1 MDNEKKQKTF
11 VELTET
17 NIRTEPKVLQQ
28 ALDSYLEESTEI
40 LSEKEHQELKN
51 KINNDPK
58 YNIHFQKSLC
68 YTSLIILY
76 AVKEAMGPA
85 VNEDGKEEFSYQT
98 YVEEFLALSRKDD
111 EHIYRAKMYY
121 LANMTAEEVN
131 LSIDGFDIPP
141 DPTSAAYISL
151 KESIE
156 NAAKKYESLR
166 GKLIKE
172 YEKKNSFLVA

>member
-11 VELTET
+11 VELTEN

-28 ALDSYLEESTEI
+28 ALESYLEEASEI
-40 LSEKEHQELKN
+40 LSEKEIQDLKN
-51 KINNDPK
+51 KVNSDPK
-58 YNIHFQKSLC
+58 YNIHFQKALC

-76 AVKEAMGPA
+76 SVKKAMGPN
-85 VNEDGKEEFSYQT
+85 VDEDGNEEFSYKA

-121 LANMTAEEVN
+121 MANMTAEEVN
-131 LSIDGFDIPP
+131 LSIDGFEIPP
-141 DPTSAAYISL
+141 DPNSAAYLSL

-166 GKLIKE
+166 IKLIKE
-172 YEKKNSFLVA
+172 YEKKNSFLIA